1 MVCPFNCRLPSGCD
15 ILLIS
20 MEKVVRKFR
29 SFEEADDADYE
40 YYRTLSG
47 NEKLQLLLDLIMPE
61 NPDAAVIERSARVH
75 PLTEHEQC

>member
-1 MVCPFNCRLPSGCD
+1 MD
-15 ILLIS
+15 
-20 MEKVVRKFR
+20 KVVRKFR

-61 NPDAAVIERSARVH
+61 KPDAAVIERSARVH
-75 PLTEHEQC
+75 PLTEHESC